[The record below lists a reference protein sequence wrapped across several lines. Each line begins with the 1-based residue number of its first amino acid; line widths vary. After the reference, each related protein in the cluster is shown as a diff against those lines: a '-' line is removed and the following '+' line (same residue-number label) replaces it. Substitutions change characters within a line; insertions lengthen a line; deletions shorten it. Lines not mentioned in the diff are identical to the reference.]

1 MSTRR
6 QMLAVVAVAGIV
18 FGACSSGATTAP
30 TTAPASAAPAA
41 TTAPASAA
49 AASTAPAASATPLT
63 GVDAVVFG
71 TKYNPGP
78 GQPGGTLVMGEWQA
92 AVQLNPYYTTSEAD
106 IEASLPVLRGCATIS
121 SDGKYIPDLCA
132 SLPSVANGGIV
143 VNGNTFTMTLKLKPN
158 LEWSDGQPLTMND
171 LKYTWQWANDP
182 NQSGCTSCGPGTAW
196 PLIDS
201 IDVSSDGLTA
211 TVHFKQ
217 LFGGWLSW
225 LTSAFMPQHYMST
238 IPVKDAAKKSYP
250 VDSSV
255 ANAVFSGPFVI
266 TNASSS
272 EIDYA
277 PNPHWNGGVAPSHQ
291 GKPYLSSLKFQYFGD
306 KNGEIAAFNSGALD
320 LAFDLQT
327 DSYPAMK
334 NVPASVGTVEQDP
347 LWEYEHLDV
356 YQDPSHTRGVN
367 DLWDVNVRKAVYQAI
382 DKAKIVSTDFPG
394 ANVTIACSPTP
405 PGVWY
410 AKQEVCPPYD
420 PAAAKAA
427 LLKAGYSLDSAGFM
441 AKGGKEMNLE
451 LCTTSGN
458 PTRLT
463 ELQIV
468 ESDLKAIGV
477 KSYIKTADAA
487 SVVFAGWT
495 GTTPTTD
502 CSIYRGN
509 YDLAD
514 FAYVLTGSPYGDYF
528 ATYSST
534 EWPQLGDHSGA
545 NDTRFKSAEM
555 DAALN
560 KLATDVSLTAQ
571 QQDAGAVQDAYVAG
585 IPEIP
590 LYYRGEVTG
599 VGVHVGNWP
608 GYNPSAQGPTWDVED
623 WYYKP

>member
-1 MSTRR
+1 MAIRR
-6 QMLAVVAVAGIV
+6 QVMAAVAVAGIV
-18 FGACSSGATTAP
+18 FGACSSAATTAP
-30 TTAPASAAPAA
+30 TQAPASAAPAA

-49 AASTAPAASATPLT
+49 ASAAAASATPLT
-63 GVDAVVFG
+63 GVEAAVFG
-71 TKYNPGP
+71 TNYNPGP

-92 AVQLNPYYTTSEAD
+92 ADQLNPYYTTSEAD
-106 IEASLPVLRGCATIS
+106 VEAYLPALRGCATIS

-132 SLPSVANGGIV
+132 TLPSEANGGVV
-143 VNGNTFTMTLKLKPN
+143 VNGNTFTVTLTLKPN
-158 LEWSDGQPLTMND
+158 LKWSDGQPLTMND

-182 NQSGCTSCGPGTAW
+182 NQSGCSSCGPGTAW

-217 LFGGWLSW
+217 LFGGWLGW
-225 LTSAFMPQHYMST
+225 LTSSILPQHYMST
-238 IPVKDAAKKSYP
+238 IPVKDAPKLSYP
-250 VDSSV
+250 VSS
-255 ANAVFSGPFVI
+255 AISKAVFNGPFII

-277 PNPHWNGGVAPSHQ
+277 PNPYWNGGVSPKHQ

-306 KNGEIAAFNSGALD
+306 PNGEIAAFKSGAID

-334 NVPASVGTVEQDP
+334 DTPSSIGTVEQTP

-356 YQDPSHTRGVN
+356 NNDPSHKRDNG
-367 DLWDVNVRKAVYQAI
+367 LWDVNVRKALAMAI
-382 DKAKIVSTDFPG
+382 DKQKIVNTDFPG

-405 PGVWY
+405 PGIWY
-410 AKQEVCPPYD
+410 RKNETCPPYD
-420 PAAAKAA
+420 PTAAKAA
-427 LLKAGYSLDSAGFM
+427 LEAAGYHIDSSGWM
-441 AKGGKEMNLE
+441 ADKTGHEMNLE
-451 LCTTSGN
+451 LATTSGN

-468 ESDLKAIGV
+468 ESNLKAIGV
-477 KSYIKTADAA
+477 KSYIKTGDAA
-487 SVVFAGWT
+487 SVFFAGWS

-502 CSIYRGN
+502 PSIYRGN

-514 FAYVLTGSPYGDYF
+514 FAYVLTGTPYGDYY
-528 ATYSST
+528 ATYIST
-534 EWPQLGDHSGA
+534 GWPELGDHSGA
-545 NDTRFKSAEM
+545 NDTRFKSAQM

-560 KLATDVSLTAQ
+560 KLASDVSLSAQ

-590 LYYRGEVTG
+590 LYYRGGVTG

-608 GYNPSAQGPTWDVED
+608 GFNPSAQGPTWDVED

>member
-1 MSTRR
+1 VAIRR
-6 QMLAVVAVAGIV
+6 QVMAAVAVAGIV
-18 FGACSSGATTAP
+18 FGACSSGATPAP
-30 TTAPASAAPAA
+30 TQAPATPAA
-41 TTAPASAA
+41 TTAPASAVTSA
-49 AASTAPAASATPLT
+49 APSGTPLT
-63 GVDAVVFG
+63 GVDAAVFG

-92 AVQLNPYYTTSEAD
+92 ADQLNPYYTTSEAD
-106 IEASLPVLRGCATIS
+106 VEAYLPALRGCATIS

-132 SLPSVANGGIV
+132 SLPSESNGGIV
-143 VNGNTFTMTLKLKPN
+143 VNGNTFTITLKLKPN
-158 LEWSDGQPLTMND
+158 LQWSDGQPLTMND

-211 TVHFKQ
+211 TIHFKQ
-217 LFGGWLSW
+217 LFGGWLPW
-225 LTSAFMPQHYMST
+225 LTSAILPQHYMST

-250 VDSSV
+250 VSSAI

-266 TNASSS
+266 TAASSS

-277 PNPHWNGGVAPSHQ
+277 PNPHWNGGVSPNHQ
-291 GKPYLSSLKFQYFGD
+291 GKPYLANLKFQYFGD
-306 KNGEIAAFNSGALD
+306 KNGEIAAFNSGAID

-334 NVPASVGTVEQDP
+334 NVSSSIGTVEQDP
-347 LWEYEHLDV
+347 LWEYEHLDI
-356 YQDPSHTRGVN
+356 YQDPNHKRGN
-367 DLWDVNVRKAVYQAI
+367 GLWDVNVRKAIAMAI

-394 ANVTIACSPTP
+394 ANVTIACSPAP
-405 PGVWY
+405 PGMWY
-410 AKQEVCPPYD
+410 HKDETCPAYD

-427 LLKAGYSLDSAGFM
+427 LEAAGYSLDSAGFM

-468 ESDLKAIGV
+468 EGDLKAIGV

-534 EWPQLGDHSGA
+534 EWPELGDHSGA

-555 DAALN
+555 DSALS

-571 QQDAGAVQDAYVAG
+571 QTDAYAVQDAYVAG

-599 VGVHVGNWP
+599 IGVHVGNWP

-623 WYYKP
+623 WFYKP

>member
-1 MSTRR
+1 M
-6 QMLAVVAVAGIV
+6 AVVAVAGLV

-30 TTAPASAAPAA
+30 TAAPATPAPA
-41 TTAPASAA
+41 TAAPASAA
-49 AASTAPAASATPLT
+49 ASAAAVASVAPLT
-63 GVDAVVFG
+63 GIDAAVFG

-78 GQPGGTLVMGEWQA
+78 GTPGGTLVMGEWQPA
-92 AVQLNPYYTTSEAD
+92 SQLNPYYTTAEAD

-132 SLPSVANGGIV
+132 SLPSVDNGGIV
-143 VNGNTFTMTLKLKPN
+143 VSGTTFTMTLKLKPN

-182 NQSGCTSCGPGTAW
+182 NQSGCTGCGPGTAW

-201 IDVSSDGLTA
+201 ITVSPDGLTA

-217 LFGGWLSW
+217 LFGGWVSW

-238 IPVKDAAKKSYP
+238 IAVKDAPKKSYP

-255 ANAVFSGPFVI
+255 SNAVFSGPFVI

-277 PNPHWNGGVAPSHQ
+277 PNPHWNGGVSPSHQ
-291 GKPYLSSLKFQYFGD
+291 GKPYLASLKFQYFGD
-306 KNGEIAAFNSGALD
+306 SAGEIAAFNSGAID

-327 DSYPAMK
+327 DSYPAVK
-334 NVPASVGTVEQDP
+334 NVPASIGMAEQDP

-356 YQDPSHTRGVN
+356 NQDPNHTRGN
-367 DLWDVNVRKAVYQAI
+367 GLWDLNVRKAIAMAVNKQA
-382 DKAKIVSTDFPG
+382 IVSTDFPG
-394 ANVTIACSPTP
+394 ATITIACGPTP
-405 PGVWY
+405 PTIWY
-410 AKQEVCPPYD
+410 YKQEPCPTYD
-420 PAAAKAA
+420 PTAAKAA
-427 LLKAGYSLDSAGFM
+427 LIADGYAIDSAGWM

-451 LCTTSGN
+451 LGTTSGN

-463 ELQIV
+463 ELEIV

-477 KSYIKTADAA
+477 KSYIKTGDAA
-487 SVVFAGWT
+487 SVFFAGWT
-495 GTTPTTD
+495 GTTATTD
-502 CSIYRGN
+502 PSIYRGN
-509 YDLAD
+509 YDLGD

-528 ATYSST
+528 ETYSST
-534 EWPQLGDHSGA
+534 TWPELGDHSGA
-545 NDTRFKSAEM
+545 NDTRFKSAQM

-560 KLATDVSLTAQ
+560 ALATDVPLDAQ
-571 QQDAGAVQDAYVAG
+571 QKDAFAVQDAYAAG

-590 LYYRGEVTG
+590 LYFRGEVTG
-599 VGVHVGNWP
+599 VGVHAGNWP

-623 WYYKP
+623 WFYKP

>member
-1 MSTRR
+1 M
-6 QMLAVVAVAGIV
+6 AVVAVAGIL
-18 FGACSSGATTAP
+18 FGACSGSSATP
-30 TTAPASAAPAA
+30 APASSAPAA

-49 AASTAPAASATPLT
+49 ASAAASTAPAASSTPLT
-63 GVDAVVFG
+63 GVDAQVFG

-92 AVQLNPYYTTSEAD
+92 ASQLNPYYTTSEAD

-121 SDGKYIPDLCA
+121 ADGKYIPDLCA
-132 SLPSVANGGIV
+132 APLPTTQNGGIV
-143 VNGNTFTMTLKLKPN
+143 INGNTFTMTLHLKPN
-158 LEWSDGQPLTMND
+158 LKWSDGQPLTMND

-201 IDVSSDGLTA
+201 FNVSSDGLTA
-211 TVHFKQ
+211 TIHFKQ
-217 LFGGWLSW
+217 LYGGWLSW
-225 LTSAFMPQHYMST
+225 LTAAFMPEHYMKN
-238 IPVKDAAKKSYP
+238 IPVTDAPKKSYP

-255 ANAVFSGPFVI
+255 VNAPFSGPFVI

-272 EIDYA
+272 EIDYK
-277 PNPHWNGGVAPSHQ
+277 PNPYWAGGVAANHQ
-291 GKPYLSSLKFQYFGD
+291 GKPYLAGLKFEYFGD
-306 KNGEIAAFNSGALD
+306 KNGEIAAFNSGSID

-327 DSYPAMK
+327 DSYPALK
-334 NVPASVGTVEQDP
+334 NVPSSVGTVEQDP
-347 LWEYEHLDV
+347 LWEYEHFDV
-356 YQDPSHTRGVN
+356 NNDPTHARNNG
-367 DLWDVNVRKAVYQAI
+367 LWDVAVRKAIAQAV
-382 DKAKIVSTDFPG
+382 DKQKIVSTDFPG
-394 ANVTIACSPTP
+394 ANVTVACSPTP
-405 PGVWY
+405 PGIWY
-410 AKQEVCPPYD
+410 RNNSVTCPAYD

-427 LLKAGYSLDSAGFM
+427 LQAAGYSLDSSGWM
-441 AKGGKEMNLE
+441 AKGGHEMNLE

-463 ELQIV
+463 ELQILQ
-468 ESDLKAIGV
+468 SNLKAIGV
-477 KSYIKTADAA
+477 KSYIKTGDAA
-487 SVVFAGWT
+487 KVVFAGWT

-509 YDLAD
+509 YDIAD

-528 ATYSST
+528 YTYDSS
-534 EWPQLGDHSGA
+534 EWPQLGDHSGG
-545 NDTRFKSAEM
+545 NDTRFKSAAM
-555 DAALN
+555 DQALSA
-560 KLATDVSLTAQ
+560 LAQDVPLSAQ
-571 QQDAGAVQDAYVAG
+571 VKDAYTVQEAYVSG